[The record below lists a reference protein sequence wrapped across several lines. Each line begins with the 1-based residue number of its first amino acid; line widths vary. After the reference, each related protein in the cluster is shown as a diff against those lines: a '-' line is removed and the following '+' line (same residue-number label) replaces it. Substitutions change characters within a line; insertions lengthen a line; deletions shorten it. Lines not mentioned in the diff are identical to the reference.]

1 LRDRI
6 IEIGRDSVWYLS
18 ASAMSNLIGFLSLP
32 ILTRVFNPSEFG
44 IFSLVNTA
52 ITLITPIFFGW
63 VVSSVIRFYPEYKSK
78 GKLDVFYS
86 TIFHYAPHFMLVFLA
101 ILLPIAAFIAPLG
114 QYRVLICLAIAV
126 FAFYTLFNV
135 ATGLMRA
142 RQMALQYAVLTVFIQ
157 FMRYLVG
164 AGIAVVLS
172 HHVSGS
178 FSVNGPFMGW
188 LAGLLMVTPIE
199 LAIVKFRQHFHW
211 KKRSK
216 ALQRKFFSFGFVL
229 IFTTFMSEILT
240 SADRYMLQWF
250 KGAYQVG
257 LYSMVYTLI
266 TNVETLMISF
276 IMLAAAPVVFRVYEL
291 EGEEKAVDLIGRI
304 TRYMLLVLVPAMTGM
319 YVLRYPIIKVVTTA
333 KYLPAQSAF
342 LPVIAG
348 AFLFNISWPPQLAF
362 YLKKRTK
369 LTLIPMSIAAVFNVV
384 LNLYLIPR
392 FGFRGAAW
400 ATFAAYLVFFIIVTV
415 MAQRYIRWK
424 FPWIATVRI
433 VAAGAIMTAT
443 LEGMLHLP
451 LHGWGGLIILI
462 VTGAVVYLVA
472 LFLLRGFKHAELQLL
487 ASLPGR
493 LPPVKRASAR
503 RRAKRERGRGDE

>member
-6 IEIGRDSVWYLS
+6 IEIGRGSVWYLS
-18 ASAMSNLIGFLSLP
+18 SSVLSNFIGFLSLP
-32 ILTRVFNPSEFG
+32 ILTRVFTPRDFG

-63 VVSSVIRFYPEYKSK
+63 VVTSVIRFYPEYKSK

-86 TIFHYAPHFMLVFLA
+86 TVFHYAPHFMLVFLA
-101 ILLPIAAFIAPLG
+101 ILLPIAAFVAPLG
-114 QYRVLICLAIAV
+114 QYRVLFCLAIAV

-135 ATGLMRA
+135 ALGLMRA
-142 RQMALQYAVLTVFIQ
+142 RQMAFQYAVLTVFIQ

-172 HHVSGS
+172 HRVSGN

-188 LAGLLMVTPIE
+188 LAGLLIVTPVE
-199 LAIVKFRQHFHW
+199 LVVVRFRSHFRW
-211 KKRSK
+211 EKRSK
-216 ALQRKFFSFGFVL
+216 DLQRQLFSFGFVL

-276 IMLAAAPVVFRVYEL
+276 IMAAASPVVFKVYEL
-291 EGEEKAVDLIGRI
+291 EGEEKAVDLIGRM
-304 TRYMLLVLVPAMTGM
+304 TRYMLLVLIPAMTGM
-319 YVLRYPIIKVVTTA
+319 YALRYPIIRVVTTA

-369 LTLIPMSIAAVFNVV
+369 LTLIPMGIAAVSNVA
-384 LNLYLIPR
+384 LNLYLIPH

-400 ATFAAYLVFFIIVTV
+400 ATFAAYLIFFVIITV
-415 MAQRYIRWK
+415 MAQRLVKWRV
-424 FPWIATVRI
+424 PW
-433 VAAGAIMTAT
+433 VAVAKIITAGAIMAAV

-451 LHGWGGLIILI
+451 LHGWWGLTVLILS
-462 VTGAVVYLVA
+462 GAVVYLA
-472 LFLLRGFKHAELQLL
+472 AMFLLKGFTPAELELV
-487 ASLPGR
+487 ASIPGR
-493 LPPVKRASAR
+493 LAR
-503 RRAKRERGRGDE
+503 RAGARRQDRHEHRRGR